1 MAGYLARRSLAA
13 VPLLLGALTLV
24 FLLVQAAPGDP
35 FRLEPAAGV
44 SREAER
50 VHRTAFQADRPL
62 PARYLAWLEGFLT
75 GNLGI
80 SFTHRR
86 PVSDLIRESAGN
98 TLMLT
103 GLALVL
109 QFVLGTLSGALAAT
123 TRRRWIDRLLTAAAS
138 VAYSLPSFW
147 LALALVGLF
156 AVRLGWLPVSQM
168 HAVDAGEHAALW
180 RLFDSLRHL
189 ILPCLALAL
198 PGAGG
203 IALVAREQVLV
214 GLGRPF
220 ARAARAR
227 GMGRTALTRLSLRA
241 ALTPLI
247 SLLGLSLPGI
257 LGGSVVLE
265 VLFAWPGMGRL
276 AYQAV
281 LAKDEPLVLGC
292 ACVTAVLV
300 VAGSLLADLLAAWAD
315 PRVRESFA

>member
-1 MAGYLARRSLAA
+1 
-13 VPLLLGALTLV
+13 
-24 FLLVQAAPGDP
+24 
-35 FRLEPAAGV
+35 V
-44 SREAER
+44 SPEAER
-50 VHRTAFQADRPL
+50 IHRSAFQADRPL
-62 PARYLAWLEGFLT
+62 PVRYLAWLEGLLS

-86 PVSDLIRESAGN
+86 PVSELIRESAGN
-98 TLMLT
+98 TLLLA
-103 GLALVL
+103 GLALIL
-109 QFVLGTLSGALAAT
+109 QFVLGILAGWLAAA
-123 TRRRWIDRLLTAAAS
+123 TRRRWVDRLLTTGAS

-147 LALALVGLF
+147 LALALVWLF

-180 RLFDSLRHL
+180 RWLDSLRHL
-189 ILPCLALAL
+189 ILPCLALSL
-198 PGAGG
+198 PAAGG
-203 IALVAREQVLV
+203 IALVAREQVRS
-214 GLGRPF
+214 GLGRPY

-227 GMGRTALTRLSLRA
+227 GMGRAALARQSLRG

-292 ACVTAVLV
+292 ACVTALLV
-300 VAGSLLADLLAAWAD
+300 VAGSLIADLLAAWAD
-315 PRVRESFA
+315 PRVRESLV